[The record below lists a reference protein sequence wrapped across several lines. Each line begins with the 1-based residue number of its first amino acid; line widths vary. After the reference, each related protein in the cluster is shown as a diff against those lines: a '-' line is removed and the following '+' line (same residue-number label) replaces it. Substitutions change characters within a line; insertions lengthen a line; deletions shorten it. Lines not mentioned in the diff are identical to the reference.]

1 MNNKTIIEEIIYT
14 YSSWTITSH
23 FLSIQS
29 IREKKERNYDN
40 FYLIVIVNDINL
52 KYYRIVNEIS
62 LSLSNVVT
70 VALEEMNSNSSS
82 GSNNSK

>member
-29 IREKKERNYDN
+29 IREKKKRNYDN